1 AQFLKMANTIGTI
14 QDGEAADL
22 VVVRGNLNRRISD
35 IEHVETVFKD
45 GVGWDSAKLIQSV
58 RGQVG
63 VH

>member
-35 IEHVETVFKD
+35 IEHVETVFQD
-45 GVGWDSAKLIQSV
+45 GVGWNSAKLIQPV